1 MEISLKLLPVS
12 PVSRRVPVD
21 ARYAFRGTAP
31 AELRLTLAGREV
43 MRRKPGEPNA
53 AGWSSGVRKLDLNRL
68 SGRAEVKFELLDER
82 GGVIA
87 DAVQV
92 L

>member
-12 PVSRRVPVD
+12 PVSCRVPVD
-21 ARYAFRGTAP
+21 ARYAFRGAAP

-53 AGWSSGVRKLDLNRL
+53 AGWYSGVRKLDLTGL
-68 SGRAEVKFELLDER
+68 AGGVELKFELLDEA
-82 GGVIA
+82 GNTI
-87 DAVQV
+87 
-92 L
+92 